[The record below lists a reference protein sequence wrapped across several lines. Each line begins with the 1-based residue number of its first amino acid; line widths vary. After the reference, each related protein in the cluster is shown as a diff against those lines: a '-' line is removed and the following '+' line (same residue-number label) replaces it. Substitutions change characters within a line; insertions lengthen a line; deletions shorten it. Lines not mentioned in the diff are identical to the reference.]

1 MKSPAELY
9 HRIAARCIAS
19 YIQFVY
25 RSMQVTITGNR
36 HLLDS
41 REKERFIYTFWHG
54 DSFCFYP
61 VALNK
66 KVYVLTTKNLRGD
79 YIASISRY
87 FGYVPMRVPDKNDGG
102 TFFLKIRKHINSQSN
117 FAVALDGPLG
127 PYHIPQVFPFAMA
140 LITKHRVLPL
150 TVRVK
155 REIHMEKRWDH
166 YSIPLPFN
174 RIELQVHDPVR
185 VERKN
190 MDDDFSSIRENVK
203 RDMENYAVKTVSN
216 QKPI

>member
-1 MKSPAELY
+1 MSSIIDLFHKIVAGLFAY
-9 HRIAARCIAS
+9 

-25 RSMQVTITGNR
+25 RSSQVIITGNR

-61 VALNK
+61 AALNK
-66 KVYVLTTKNLRGD
+66 KVHVLTTKNLRGD

-87 FGYVPMRVPDKNDGG
+87 FGYVPMRVPDKNNGG
-102 TFFLKIRKHINSQSN
+102 SFFLKIRKHINREYD
-117 FAVALDGPLG
+117 FAVTLDGPLG

-140 LITKHRVLPL
+140 LVTKHRVLPL
-150 TVRVK
+150 TIRVK
-155 REIHMEKRWDH
+155 REIHIKKRWDN

-174 RIELQVHDPVR
+174 KIELRVHDPVR
-185 VERKN
+185 VERKDMN
-190 MDDDFSSIRENVK
+190 DNFSSIRERVK
-203 RDMENYAVKTVSN
+203 REMEDYAVRTVSN